1 MAMITDR
8 SAHGFLR
15 SYLRPS
21 RVSFCAVAG
30 SAVRDLVMRLLDWH
44 EGGARQVWC
53 RLHMTIAGRVARQT
67 FDLKVL
73 TGLEGS
79 EHLYGQEPEI
89 TQLAR
94 YCRAPCIAARRQR
107 RVIER
112 RYSRAQPQH
121 QTPERLQ

>member
-21 RVSFCAVAG
+21 RLSFWAVAG
-30 SAVRDLVMRLLDWH
+30 SAVRDLVMRLRGWQEHGPEQGWSRLDT
-44 EGGARQVWC
+44 
-53 RLHMTIAGRVARQT
+53 TIAGRIARQI
-67 FDLKVL
+67 FDLQVL
-73 TGLEGS
+73 TGPDGS
-79 EHLYGQEPEI
+79 DRPHGQEPEI
-89 TQLAR
+89 IQLAR
-94 YCRAPCIAARRQR
+94 YCRAPWIAARRQR

>member
-21 RVSFCAVAG
+21 RVSFWAVAG

-44 EGGARQVWC
+44 ERGARQGRS
-53 RLHMTIAGRVARQT
+53 RLDMTIAGRVARQT
-67 FDLKVL
+67 FDLKGVD
-73 TGLEGS
+73 GS
-79 EHLYGQEPEI
+79 ERLHGQEPEI
-89 TQLAR
+89 IQLAR